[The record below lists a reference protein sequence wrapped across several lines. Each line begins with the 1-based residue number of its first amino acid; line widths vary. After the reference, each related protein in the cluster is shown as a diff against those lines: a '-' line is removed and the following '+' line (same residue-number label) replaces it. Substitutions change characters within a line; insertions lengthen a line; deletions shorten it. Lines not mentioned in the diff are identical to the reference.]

1 MRFAPRRKVSQGSY
15 TTYKVDGLKEI
26 LNKIERSGSTT
37 RQVFGKAVQEAGM
50 VAARNI
56 HSDTIGKFSARIIK
70 GFGVRNDRQVLY
82 LVGYN
87 KKRWYL
93 KFIETGSKPHIIR
106 GKRTLKNRRGM
117 LAIVVSRQGSK
128 FRKIY
133 YVRRVKHPGQKK
145 EPFLLK
151 EIQGRKADK
160 KMEIIARSIS
170 KQLGIRRGKIR

>member
-1 MRFAPRRKVSQGSY
+1 MRFVPKRNVSGGSY
-15 TTYKVDGLKEI
+15 TTYKVDGLKDI
-26 LNKIERSGSTT
+26 IAKIERSGSTT
-37 RQVFGKAVQEAGM
+37 RMVFGKAVQEAGFE
-50 VAARNI
+50 AAKNI
-56 HSDTIGKFSARIIK
+56 HNDTIGKFSARIVK
-70 GFGVRNDRQVLY
+70 GFGIRNDRQVLY

-93 KFIETGSKPHIIR
+93 KFRETGSKPHIIK

-128 FRKIY
+128 WRKIY

-160 KMEIIARSIS
+160 KMDIVARSIS
-170 KQLGIRRGKIR
+170 KQLGIRRGSIK